1 VRHSLVLPMLLLCPA
16 ITAPAQV
23 SVGVNLPGLSIG
35 INQPVYPDL
44 VPVPGYPVYYAP
56 GSASNYF
63 FYDGLYWVYQGDAWY
78 SSTWY
83 NGPWGMVSSYDVPL
97 YVLRVPVSYYPHP
110 PEYFGGWDRNAP
122 PRWGDHWGP
131 AWAGRRGGWDHWDHQ
146 AGPSRAP
153 LPSYQRQFAG
163 DRYPHAEA
171 QSALNS
177 QHYHYQPRE
186 AAVRQ
191 RFQQQNSQGAKG
203 APGQPGPGQPRPGQP
218 SGPRPEPAPRSE
230 PAPHPQGPAGR
241 PENPARNQPPMPAG
255 RPERPQQPG
264 PSQPMGRPGH
274 PEPPAAGHAPAAPGP
289 RPGNPGPPAAQR
301 PQPER
306 AAPRASPGPGRGPEG
321 QHPAGKERGPG

>member
-1 VRHSLVLPMLLLCPA
+1 MLLLCPA
-16 ITAPAQV
+16 IVAPAQI

-56 GSASNYF
+56 GSESNYF
-63 FYDGLYWVYQGDAWY
+63 FYDGLYWVYQDDAWY

-97 YVLRVPVSYYPHP
+97 YVLRVPVSYYRHP
-110 PEYFGGWDRNAP
+110 PEYFRGWDRNAP

-146 AGPSRAP
+146 GGPSRAP

-163 DRYPHAEA
+163 DRYPHPEA
-171 QSALNS
+171 QSALNT

-186 AAVRQ
+186 AVVRQ
-191 RFQQQNSQGAKG
+191 RFQQQNSHG
-203 APGQPGPGQPRPGQP
+203 APGQPGQGPSRPGQP
-218 SGPRPEPAPRSE
+218 SS
-230 PAPHPQGPAGR
+230 PHPQGPAGR
-241 PENPARNQPPMPAG
+241 PENPARNQPSMPAG
-255 RPERPQQPG
+255 RPERPQQPA
-264 PSQPMGRPGH
+264 PSQPAGRPGH
-274 PEPPAAGHAPAAPGP
+274 PEPPAAGP
-289 RPGNPGPPAAQR
+289 RSGNPGPPAAQR

-306 AAPRASPGPGRGPEG
+306 AAPRANPGPGRGSEG